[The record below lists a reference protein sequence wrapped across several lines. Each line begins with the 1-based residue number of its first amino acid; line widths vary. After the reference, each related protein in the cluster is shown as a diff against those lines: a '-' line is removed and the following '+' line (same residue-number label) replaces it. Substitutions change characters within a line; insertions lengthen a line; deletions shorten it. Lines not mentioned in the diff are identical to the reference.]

1 MLSYTTQRMGKGL
14 LPYFSIVR
22 FFSTHREELPRFLT
36 SNRMMVLVLGTNEQK
51 IDYRKVLIEINRY
64 FFQSHG
70 IDGVGSENHS
80 GIKKSPDNY
89 FSRKLLGL
97 GLGRGTGS
105 NTREAV
111 RLLNQEIIQLTQAQP
126 LKDGQ
131 KIRIF
136 LAGMSRGCIT
146 VYDTM
151 RHFSQTEIYVEFDH
165 EKIKF
170 TANQFEIIASLID
183 PVMGIFPRYSFRRW
197 NIPDNV
203 IRLDVHY
210 ALLERRLFFEQAY
223 LIVNTDTTNVSIDYY
238 LGAHSCLHG
247 RKDAPETAQSKLVK
261 NRIINTFLE
270 NNEQAYPGLGGATD
284 YNFLNSQEI
293 EQLIHEIAD
302 KNNLLQHRQGRYE
315 YAHDKVSYYLTY
327 LGLDFIVNRR
337 FETLDRSPRA
347 LLLSNENAT
356 VWLKYHLYILGC
368 RWFKYH
374 QYKSLE
380 RQIDEKIFSQD
391 GDLTFM
397 LKKTQK
403 IVFRNSD
410 IGASHIEERQVPI
423 YGHYRIQFF
432 QNKKP
437 VLIPFS
443 AAPIIK

>member
-1 MLSYTTQRMGKGL
+1 MLFYTTQRMGKEL
-14 LPYFSIVR
+14 LPYFSIGR
-22 FFSTHREELPRFLT
+22 FFSTPREGLPRFLT
-36 SNRMMVLVLGTNEQK
+36 SNRMMVLALGTNEQK

-80 GIKKSPDNY
+80 GIKQSPDNY

-105 NTREAV
+105 NTREAI
-111 RLLNQEIIQLTQAQP
+111 RLLNQEIIQLTQAKP
-126 LKDGQ
+126 LKYGQ

-247 RKDAPETAQSKLVK
+247 RKGAPETAQSKLVK
-261 NRIINTFLE
+261 HQIIDTFLE
-270 NNEQAYPGLGGATD
+270 YNDQADPGLSGPDG
-284 YNFLNSQEI
+284 YRFLNAKEI
-293 EQLIHEIAD
+293 AQLIYQIAD
-302 KNNLLQHRQGRYE
+302 KNNLLQFRQGRYE
-315 YAHDKVSYYLTY
+315 YLHDRISFIFTY
-327 LGLDFIVNRR
+327 LGFDFLVNRR
-337 FETLDRSPRA
+337 FETIDRSPRA
-347 LLLSNENAT
+347 LLFPSENTAI
-356 VWLKYHLYILGC
+356 WLKHCLYILGC

-380 RQIDEKIFSQD
+380 RQIDEQVDSCDKK
-391 GDLTFM
+391 LTLM
-397 LKKTQK
+397 LDSTQRT
-403 IVFRNSD
+403 VLRNSD
-410 IGASHIEERQVPI
+410 IGKTDVNERQMPI
-423 YGHYRIQFF
+423 YGHYKILFLQTKAPCSFRIQ
-432 QNKKP
+432 QLLAKN
-437 VLIPFS
+437 
-443 AAPIIK
+443 